1 MKKQIIH
8 KGCITPYPE
17 YKLAKN
23 FINAVI
29 LINDEKRALEFEK
42 NLKAFLNYF
51 KKHYLIADIPA
62 STEIHNTLSQFKR
75 NYAVYNIQKN
85 KKGFFIVN
93 PDALNISISAERKT
107 VILKTNTEI
116 NLENLLKTLI
126 EFGYVREDF
135 AENEGE
141 FSFKGSR
148 LTINIPFEGLFY
160 IDFFGDEIENIY
172 KVSKLLTKKPVE
184 SVEIFQL
191 YDFLVEYREN
201 LDIYFKKQKN
211 TKLKDL
217 LKNYQL
223 FSIDLDIKNADVIFK
238 TEGKN
243 EEISKIPL
251 KEFKTVRLS
260 ITKPLYLIKEKIS
273 FIPEN
278 ISKPELEL
286 KPINIGDYVIH
297 EDFGIGIFK
306 GMETK
311 NIRGK
316 DYDFMVLEYADGE
329 KINVSYLHFDKIFK
343 YDTKENIK
351 LDKLGGTSWRNL
363 KKKVKKSLENI
374 AKQIIKL
381 YSEREKIIRKPYYVN
396 DELIE
401 KFEESFEY
409 LETPD
414 QLKAIEDVKKDLQ
427 TEKPMDRLIC
437 GDVGFGKTEVA
448 VRASFISALNG
459 KQTLVLVPTTVLSYQ
474 HYKKFKERLEPFG
487 ITVENLSRL
496 KSKKQTEEILKE
508 LEEGKID
515 IIVGTHKALSKNV
528 KFKNLGLLIIDEE
541 HRFGVRAK
549 EKIKQL
555 KKDVDTLYLTAT
567 PIPRTLNMA
576 ISGFKKLSVI
586 NTPPE
591 GRVETKTFVSKY
603 SPEIVKKAIENEIK
617 RGGQV
622 FYLHNRIETI
632 EEKTKQLKEMFP
644 QLNISYIHGRMK
656 PSHVEKEVL
665 KFINK
670 QTDVLVAT
678 SIIET
683 GIDIPTANTLIVE
696 RADLFGLAQLYHLRG
711 RVGRGNIQAFCYLL
725 LPEDKHITETA
736 EKRIST
742 IMRLTRPG
750 SGLKVALEDMKIRGA
765 GNILGVEQSGYIKA
779 VGFDFYVKLLKNALQ
794 ENSNQK
800 KAETIIETDLDAY
813 IPSNFINDKQDRM
826 NIYLSISKAVDE
838 NEVEEIENHLNEFY
852 SDLPNS
858 FKIYL
863 QLEKIKKLAT
873 QLGIKKI
880 KIANKKCKIYFG
892 NLKEEKIIK
901 LIEKLKPEYIHSDS
915 FELKTDEN
923 FLDTLYFSLKELT

>member
-1 MKKQIIH
+1 MKNQIIY
-8 KGCITPYPE
+8 KGSILPYPE
-17 YKLAKN
+17 YKVAKDCNKGIILAPN
-23 FINAVI
+23 
-29 LINDEKRALEFEK
+29 EKRVFEVEK
-42 NLKAFLNYF
+42 NLKAFL
-51 KKHYLIADIPA
+51 KHFNKPYPVIDIPKDV
-62 STEIHNTLSQFKR
+62 EIHNTLSQFKR
-75 NYAVYNIQKN
+75 NYAIYKILKN
-85 KKGFFIVN
+85 ENGFFTAH
-93 PDALNISISAERKT
+93 PDVLDIDVSLERKT
-107 VILKTNTEI
+107 VLLEVGKEVSLD
-116 NLENLLKTLI
+116 NLFQTLL
-126 EFGYVREDF
+126 EFGYVKEEF
-135 AENEGE
+135 VENEGE

-172 KVSKLLTKKPVE
+172 KVSKLLTKKPIE

-191 YDFLVEYREN
+191 YDFLIEYDEN
-201 LDIYFKKQKN
+201 LDIEFKNQKS
-211 TKLKDL
+211 TKLKNI
-217 LKNYQL
+217 LKDYPV
-223 FSIDLDIKNADVIFK
+223 FSIDLNVKDASLIFE

-243 EEISKIPL
+243 EEISKTPL
-251 KEFKTVRLS
+251 ENFKTIKLP
-260 ITKPLYLIKEKIS
+260 ITKPLHLIKEKIS

-278 ISKPELEL
+278 ISKPEVEL

-297 EDFGIGIFK
+297 EDFGIGIFR

-311 NIRGK
+311 NIQGK

-329 KINVSYLHFDKIFK
+329 KINVSYLHFDKIFR
-343 YDTKENIK
+343 YDAKENIK
-351 LDKLGGTSWRNL
+351 LDKLGGISWRNL
-363 KKKVKKSLENI
+363 KKKVRKSLENI
-374 AKQIIKL
+374 AKQMIKL
-381 YSEREKIIRKPYYVN
+381 YAEREKVARKPYKI
-396 DELIE
+396 DDDLIK
-401 KFEESFEY
+401 KFEESFEF

-414 QLKAIEDVKKDLQ
+414 QLKAIEDVKKDMS

-437 GDVGFGKTEVA
+437 GDVGFGKTEIA

-459 KQTLVLVPTTVLSYQ
+459 KQTLILVPTTVLSYQ

-487 ITVENLSRL
+487 IIVENLSRL
-496 KSKKQTEEILKE
+496 KSKKQTDEILKK

-515 IIVGTHKALSKNV
+515 VIVGTHKALSKNV

-549 EKIKQL
+549 EKIKEL

-576 ISGFKKLSVI
+576 ISGFKKLSII

-603 SPEIVKKAIENEIK
+603 SPEIVKKAVENEIK

-622 FYLHNRIETI
+622 FYLYNRIETI
-632 EEKTKQLKEMFP
+632 EEKAKQLKEMFP

-656 PSHVEKEVL
+656 PSQVEKEIL

-670 QTDVLVAT
+670 QTDILVAT

-725 LPEDKHITETA
+725 LPDDRQITENA

-742 IMRLTRPG
+742 IMKLTRPG

-794 ENSNQK
+794 ENSDNSNV
-800 KAETIIETDLDAY
+800 ETKIETDLNAY

-838 NEVEEIENHLNEFY
+838 NEIEEIQEHLSEFY
-852 SDLPNS
+852 SQLPNS
-858 FKIYL
+858 FKVYL
-863 QLEKIKKLAT
+863 QLEKIKKVAS
-873 QLGIKKI
+873 QLGIEKI
-880 KIANKKCKIYFG
+880 KITNSRCKIYFG
-892 NLKEEKIIK
+892 NLKEEKLMK
-901 LIEKLKPEYIHSDS
+901 LMEKLKPEYIYSDS
-915 FELKTDEN
+915 FELKIKEN
-923 FLDTLYFSLKELT
+923 FLDKLYISLKEIL